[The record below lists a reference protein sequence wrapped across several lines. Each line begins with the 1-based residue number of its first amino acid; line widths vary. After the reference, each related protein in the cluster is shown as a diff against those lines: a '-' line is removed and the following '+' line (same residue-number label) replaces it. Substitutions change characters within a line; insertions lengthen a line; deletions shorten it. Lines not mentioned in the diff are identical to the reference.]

1 MQFDKEK
8 IRSTLGERSKNDEG
22 IGFIESTKEVLDFDE
37 ITQEVADRFR
47 NKRPMGS
54 CDALHIKD
62 EGHIYLLE
70 FKNAR
75 KSQIGKRFFLQKAYD
90 SALTLAF
97 AFFPNLSLE
106 EIKEKLYLIVVYNDG
121 SVIEQEE
128 KSESFQAIKD
138 EIRRLSGRK
147 ESILF
152 GLGVY
157 EGILYK
163 KVLTVNKEVFMEE
176 VYKEIF

>member
-1 MQFDKEK
+1 M
-8 IRSTLGERSKNDEG
+8 
-22 IGFIESTKEVLDFDE
+22 
-37 ITQEVADRFR
+37 
-47 NKRPMGS
+47 
-54 CDALHIKD
+54 
-62 EGHIYLLE
+62 
-70 FKNAR
+70 
-75 KSQIGKRFFLQKAYD
+75 
-90 SALTLAF
+90 AF